1 LAKLIKIGQ
10 NNATKLDAVLENQ
23 ERFQA
28 MLDAQQSQ
36 ITAIMAKFAGQPE
49 ETIKGKGKGKGKVD
63 DDFYRVS
70 IYHFFT
76 SVFTVIFTYNY
87 LHYRMPLGSWL
98 MSSFMSIKQS
108 MITSLKVVLSKSW
121 KTMNTAPINSKR
133 CAIIMYLL
141 ICYGIKDYIQT

>member
-1 LAKLIKIGQ
+1 MAKLIKIGQ

-49 ETIKGKGKGKGKVD
+49 ETIKGKDKGKVD

-121 KTMNTAPINSKR
+121 KTMNTAPINFKR

-141 ICYGIKDYIQT
+141 ICYGIKDYIQP

>member
-1 LAKLIKIGQ
+1 
-10 NNATKLDAVLENQ
+10 
-23 ERFQA
+23 

-49 ETIKGKGKGKGKVD
+49 ETIKGKGKGKVD

-98 MSSFMSIKQS
+98 MGSFMSIK
-108 MITSLKVVLSKSW
+108 
-121 KTMNTAPINSKR
+121 
-133 CAIIMYLL
+133 
-141 ICYGIKDYIQT
+141 

>member
-1 LAKLIKIGQ
+1 MAKLIKIGQ

-36 ITAIMAKFAGQPE
+36 ITAIMAKFAGQPK
-49 ETIKGKGKGKGKVD
+49 ETIKGKGKGKVD

-121 KTMNTAPINSKR
+121 KTMNTAPINFKR

-141 ICYGIKDYIQT
+141 ICYGIKDYIQP

>member
-49 ETIKGKGKGKGKVD
+49 ETIKGKGKGKVD

-121 KTMNTAPINSKR
+121 KTMNTAPINFKR

>member
-1 LAKLIKIGQ
+1 
-10 NNATKLDAVLENQ
+10 
-23 ERFQA
+23 

-49 ETIKGKGKGKGKVD
+49 ETIKGKGKGKVD

-133 CAIIMYLL
+133 CTIIMYLL